1 MKAFISGVIAALIVA
16 AGAAVI
22 LQTVNKPV
30 DMAFSTDSARVS
42 PEREFGHRN

>member
-1 MKAFISGVIAALIVA
+1 MKAFISGVIAALIIA

-30 DMAFSTDSARVS
+30 DVAFTTEGARVTHES
-42 PEREFGHRN
+42 HQN